1 MIEIFKNY
9 FTVKK
14 FLIVI
19 GLFLLTPFATLDVDN
34 LVALFI
40 SSNYIPTVLNV
51 AYIIFAYTRT
61 SMVEEISP
69 YIIQRIGIN
78 KYQNIHIKLA
88 LISIFIYCLLLYGVG
103 FIFFKMPNGYE
114 NLVFSFLA
122 INTLVYII
130 EESVI
135 LLQIGKNKN
144 IIYFVIPVII
154 NFVFRYV
161 IVMPITNSI
170 FA

>member
-51 AYIIFAYTRT
+51 AYIIFAYIT
-61 SMVEEISP
+61 
-69 YIIQRIGIN
+69 
-78 KYQNIHIKLA
+78 
-88 LISIFIYCLLLYGVG
+88 
-103 FIFFKMPNGYE
+103 YE
-114 NLVFSFLA
+114 
-122 INTLVYII
+122 
-130 EESVI
+130 
-135 LLQIGKNKN
+135 K
-144 IIYFVIPVII
+144 
-154 NFVFRYV
+154 
-161 IVMPITNSI
+161 
-170 FA
+170 